1 MRVQLQPAYVL
12 HARPWRETSLLLEC
26 LTRDHGRIGLVARGV
41 RGARARSGGR
51 AALEPFR
58 LLALD
63 FLLRGE
69 LGTLTAVEVGMLLPL
84 AGDALLAG
92 LYLNELTVRLS
103 GRQDPHPAL
112 FAAYGEA
119 LVRLSAGATLGW
131 TLRRFERDLLGAL
144 GYAPQLEHE
153 ADGGAP
159 VLPEAAYV
167 YLPEHGPR
175 RWHGQPGV
183 RVSGTALLALAH
195 DREPDMA
202 TQVELRRLLRGLI
215 GMLLGGAELRSR
227 RVLGDALRGR

>member
-41 RGARARSGGR
+41 RGARARGGGR

-69 LGTLTAVEVGMLLPL
+69 LGTLTAVEVGLPL
-84 AGDALLAG
+84 PLSGDALLAG

-119 LVRLSAGATLGW
+119 LVRLSAGAALGW
-131 TLRRFERDLLGAL
+131 TLRRFERDLLGTL
-144 GYAPQLEHE
+144 GYAPQLERE
-153 ADGGAP
+153 IDSGAP
-159 VLPEAAYV
+159 VLPEEAYV
-167 YLPEHGPR
+167 YLPEHGPQ
-175 RWHGQPGV
+175 RWQGQPGV
-183 RVSGTALLALAH
+183 RVSGAALLALAA
-195 DREPDMA
+195 DREPDA
-202 TQVELRRLLRGLI
+202 VAQAELRRLLRSLI
-215 GMLLGGAELRSR
+215 STVLGGAELRSR

>member
-1 MRVQLQPAYVL
+1 MRVRQQPAYVL

-41 RGARARSGGR
+41 RGARSRGGGR
-51 AALEPFR
+51 AALEPFH

-69 LGTLTAVEVGMLLPL
+69 LGTLTAVEAGVPLPL

-131 TLRRFERDLLGAL
+131 TLRRFERDLLGTL
-144 GYAPQLEHE
+144 GYAPQLERE
-153 ADGGAP
+153 IDDGAP

-167 YLPEHGPR
+167 YLPEHGPQ

-183 RVSGTALLALAH
+183 RVSGVALLALAS
-195 DREPDMA
+195 DREPGA
-202 TQVELRRLLRGLI
+202 AAQAELRRLLRSLI
-215 GMLLGGAELRSR
+215 SAVLGGGELRSR

>member
-1 MRVQLQPAYVL
+1 MRVQQQPAYVL

-26 LTRDHGRIGLVARGV
+26 LTREHGRIGLVARGV
-41 RGARARSGGR
+41 RGARPRGGGR

-69 LGTLTAVEVGMLLPL
+69 LGTLTATEVGVPLPL

-92 LYLNELTVRLS
+92 LYLNELSVRLS
-103 GRQDPHPAL
+103 GRQDPHPEL

-119 LVRLSAGATLGW
+119 LVRLSAGAALGW
-131 TLRRFERDLLGAL
+131 TLRCFERDLLGAL
-144 GYAPQLEHE
+144 GYAPQLQCE
-153 ADGGAP
+153 ADDGIP
-159 VLPEAAYV
+159 VTPESVYV
-167 YLPEHGPR
+167 YVPEHGPQ

-183 RVSGTALLALAH
+183 RVSGSALLALAG
-195 DREPDMA
+195 DREPDA
-202 TQVELRRLLRGLI
+202 VAQAELRRLLRSLI
-215 GMLLGGAELRSR
+215 SAVLGGGELRSR

>member
-1 MRVQLQPAYVL
+1 MRVRQQPAYVL

-26 LTRDHGRIGLVARGV
+26 LTREHGRIGLVARGV
-41 RGARARSGGR
+41 RGARSRGGGR
-51 AALEPFR
+51 AALEPFH

-69 LGTLTAVEVGMLLPL
+69 LGTLTAVEAGVPLPL

-131 TLRRFERDLLGAL
+131 TLRRFERDLLGTL
-144 GYAPQLEHE
+144 GYAPQLERE
-153 ADGGAP
+153 VDDGAP
-159 VLPEAAYV
+159 VLPEATYV
-167 YLPEHGPR
+167 YLPEHGPQ

-183 RVSGTALLALAH
+183 RVSGAALLALAS
-195 DREPDMA
+195 DREPDA
-202 TQVELRRLLRGLI
+202 AAQAELRRLLRSLI
-215 GMLLGGAELRSR
+215 GAVLGGSELRSR

>member
-1 MRVQLQPAYVL
+1 MRVPQQPAYVL

-41 RGARARSGGR
+41 RGARSRGGGR

-84 AGDALLAG
+84 TGDALLAG

-119 LVRLSAGATLGW
+119 LVRLSAGAALGW
-131 TLRRFERDLLGAL
+131 TLRRFERDLLGVL
-144 GYAPQLEHE
+144 GYAPQLQCET
-153 ADGGAP
+153 DGGVP

-167 YLPEHGPR
+167 YLPEHGPQ

-183 RVSGTALLALAH
+183 RVSGVALLALAA
-195 DREPDMA
+195 DREPDA
-202 TQVELRRLLRGLI
+202 AAQAELRRLLRSLI
-215 GMLLGGAELRSR
+215 STVLGGAELRSR

>member
-1 MRVQLQPAYVL
+1 MRVQQQPAYVL

-26 LTRDHGRIGLVARGV
+26 LTRDQGRIGLVARGV
-41 RGARARSGGR
+41 RGARARGGGR
-51 AALEPFR
+51 ATLEPFR

-69 LGTLTAVEVGMLLPL
+69 LGTLTAVEVGVPLPL
-84 AGDALLAG
+84 SGDALLAG

-119 LVRLSAGATLGW
+119 LVRLSAGAALGW

-144 GYAPQLEHE
+144 GYAPQLQRE
-153 ADGGAP
+153 ADDGMP
-159 VLPEAAYV
+159 VTPESVYV
-167 YLPEHGPR
+167 YVPEHGPQ

-183 RVSGTALLALAH
+183 RVSGSALLALAGDH
-195 DREPDMA
+195 EPGVVA
-202 TQVELRRLLRGLI
+202 QAELRRLLRSLI
-215 GMLLGGAELRSR
+215 SAVLGGGELRSR

>member
-1 MRVQLQPAYVL
+1 MRVQQQPAYVL

-41 RGARARSGGR
+41 RGARSRGGGR

-69 LGTLTAVEVGMLLPL
+69 LGTLTAVEVGVPLPL

-92 LYLNELTVRLS
+92 LYLNELTVRL
-103 GRQDPHPAL
+103 GERQDPHPAL

-119 LVRLSAGATLGW
+119 LVRLSADAAMGW
-131 TLRRFERDLLGAL
+131 TLRRFERDLLGTL
-144 GYAPQLEHE
+144 GYAPQLRRE
-153 ADGGAP
+153 ADDGMP
-159 VLPEAAYV
+159 VTPERVYV
-167 YLPEHGPR
+167 YVPEHGPQ

-183 RVSGTALLALAH
+183 RVSGSALLALAG
-195 DREPDMA
+195 DREPDA
-202 TQVELRRLLRGLI
+202 AAQAELRRLLRSLI
-215 GMLLGGAELRSR
+215 SAVLGGGELRSR